1 MLLCTMEPRFCET
14 DALGHINNTVVPMW
28 FETGRVPVFEIFNP
42 GQDLNQWN
50 VILRKID
57 VDFEAQIYYGHPV
70 EIRTR
75 VGHVGSSSFVC
86 EHEAWQRGSLVAKG
100 SAVMIYFDFEQQ
112 RKQEITVALRVE
124 LEKLR

>member
-112 RKQEITVALRVE
+112 CKQEITAALRVE

>member
-28 FETGRVPVFEIFNP
+28 FETGRVPVFEVFNP

-57 VDFEAQIYYGHPV
+57 VDFVAQIYYGHPV

-75 VGHVGSSSFVC
+75 VGHVGGSSFVC

-112 RKQEITVALRVE
+112 CKQEITAALRVE

>member
-1 MLLCTMEPRFCET
+1 MLFSTMEPRFCET

-28 FETGRVPVFEIFNP
+28 FETARVPVFEIFNP
-42 GQDLNQWN
+42 GQDLNKWN
-50 VILRKID
+50 MILRKID
-57 VDFEAQIYYGHPV
+57 VDFVAQIYYGHPV

-112 RKQEITVALRVE
+112 CKQEITTALRVE

>member
-1 MLLCTMEPRFCET
+1 
-14 DALGHINNTVVPMW
+14 MW
-28 FETGRVPVFEIFNP
+28 FETGRTPVFEIFNP
-42 GQDLNQWN
+42 GQHLNTWN

-57 VDFEAQIYYGHPV
+57 VDFVAQIYYGHPV

-86 EHEAWQRGSLVAKG
+86 EHEAWQRGSLVATG

-112 RKQEITVALRVE
+112 RKQEITAALRAE

>member
-42 GQDLNQWN
+42 GQHLNAWN
-50 VILRKID
+50 MILRKID
-57 VDFEAQIYYGHPV
+57 VDFVAQIYYGHPV

-86 EHEAWQRGSLVAKG
+86 EHEAWQRGSLVATG

-112 RKQEITVALRVE
+112 RKQEITAALRVE

>member
-14 DALGHINNTVVPMW
+14 DALGHINNTVVPRW

>member
-57 VDFEAQIYYGHPV
+57 VDFVAQIYYGHPV

>member
-57 VDFEAQIYYGHPV
+57 VDFVAQIYYGHPV

-112 RKQEITVALRVE
+112 CKQEITAALRVE

>member
-1 MLLCTMEPRFCET
+1 MEPRFCET